1 MRNTWGNPAHIKIL
15 PLFTLIL
22 LLGAPGC
29 GQAQENKRAGTPPP
43 ASRFKDADVAEF
55 ARLTADT
62 NNMVL
67 DVRTPREYAAGHL
80 AGAVNLNLRAADF
93 AAQAARLDKSRTYLV
108 HCAVGARSASACQ
121 KLGAMGFTNLVNLKT
136 GLKGWEAAGQPVQR

>member
-1 MRNTWGNPAHIKIL
+1 MRNTREYRTQTRML

-22 LLGAPGC
+22 LLGVPGC
-29 GQAQENKRAGTPPP
+29 GQAQEKKTADTPPS

-55 ARLTADT
+55 ARLAANT
-62 NNMVL
+62 NNIVL
-67 DVRTPREYAAGHL
+67 DVRTPREYTAGHL

-93 AAQAARLDKSRTYLV
+93 AAQAARLDKGRTYLV

-136 GLKGWEAAGQPVQR
+136 GLNGWEAAGEPVQR